1 METITKQ
8 TGNLNDILQ
17 LVTFEIG
24 EEEYAIDILKVQEIN
39 KQLEIT
45 QIPNAPYYVKGI
57 INLRGTVLP
66 IVDLRTKL
74 GITPKENDSETRI
87 IVVELNDSKIGFI
100 VDKVNEVL
108 RIPASITEPPPK
120 IITGKNSAIFNAVA
134 KLEDRL
140 IVLIDLEKAFTDD
153 ELDELKSVNS

>member
-1 METITKQ
+1 METLTKQ

-17 LVTFEIG
+17 LVSFEIG
-24 EEEYAIDILKVQEIN
+24 DEEYAIDILKVQEIN

-45 QIPNAPYYVKGI
+45 QIPNAPSFVKGI

-74 GITPKENDSETRI
+74 GIPKKENDGDTRI
-87 IVVELNDSKIGFI
+87 IVVELNNSKTGFI

-120 IITGKNSAIFNAVA
+120 IISGKNAAMFSAVA

-140 IVLIDLEKAFTDD
+140 IVLIDLEKAFTED
-153 ELDELKSVNS
+153 ELDELNSVNS

>member
-1 METITKQ
+1 METVAHKT
-8 TGNLNDILQ
+8 NDSSTILQ
-17 LVTFEIG
+17 LVTFTIG
-24 EEEYAIDILKVQEIN
+24 DEEYAIDILKVQEIN

-45 QIPNAPYYVKGI
+45 EIPNTPYYVKGI
-57 INLRGTVLP
+57 INLRGSVLP
-66 IVDLRTKL
+66 IVDLRAKL
-74 GITPKENDSETRI
+74 GIPPKENDKETRI

-120 IITGKNSAIFNAVA
+120 IITGKNEAIFNAVA

-140 IVLIDLEKAFTDD
+140 IVLIDLEKAFTEE
-153 ELDELKSVNS
+153 ELTELNSVKS

>member
-1 METITKQ
+1 METISKQ
-8 TGNLNDILQ
+8 TGKLNDILQ

-45 QIPNAPYYVKGI
+45 QLPNAPYYVKGI

-74 GITPKENDSETRI
+74 GIPPKENDSETRI

-120 IITGKNSAIFNAVA
+120 IITGENSAIFNAVA

-140 IVLIDLEKAFTDD
+140 IVLIDLEKAFTDN
-153 ELDELKSVNS
+153 ELAELKSVNQ